1 MKNSQNPLYLKGKW
15 KIWKRE
21 EEKRMGFKKGKRA
34 ERGRVKNPR
43 TENGKEKKIR
53 KFRKREK
60 GKKGK
65 QRGNLDLEDV

>member
-1 MKNSQNPLYLKGKW
+1 MKFRMGL
-15 KIWKRE
+15 KRE
-21 EEKRMGFKKGKRA
+21 KIA
-34 ERGRVKNPR
+34 ESKRVKNPR

-65 QRGNLDLEDV
+65 LRGNNEDI